1 MWPPDRVII
10 APANE
15 AERAAVRCAQRAL
28 RVDVTGEMDDAT
40 KAALRGVQSLFKLPV
55 TGVLDRATAEALD
68 RLRPASLRGDD
79 E

>member
-1 MWPPDRVII
+1 MWPPTRVII

-15 AERAAVRCAQRAL
+15 QERASVRCAQRAL

-40 KAALRGVQSLFKLPV
+40 KAALRGVQALFKLPV
-55 TGVLDRATAEALD
+55 TGVLDKQTAEALD
-68 RLRPASLRGDD
+68 RLRPPSLRG

>member
-15 AERAAVRCAQRAL
+15 AERASVRTAQRAL

-40 KAALRGVQSLFKLPV
+40 KAALRGVQNLCKLPV
-55 TGVLDRATAEALD
+55 TGVLDRATAQALD
-68 RLRPASLRGDD
+68 RLHHPSLR
-79 E
+79 EEE

>member
-1 MWPPDRVII
+1 MWPPERVII

-15 AERAAVRCAQRAL
+15 GEREAMRTVQRAL
-28 RVDVTGEMDDAT
+28 RLPETGAMDDAT
-40 KAALRGVQSLFKLPV
+40 RAALRGVQSLFKLPV

-68 RLRPASLRGDD
+68 RLRPPSLR

>member
-15 AERAAVRCAQRAL
+15 AERQAVRSAQRAL
-28 RVDVTGEMDDAT
+28 QVDVTGDMDDAT
-40 KAALRGVQSLFKLPV
+40 RAALRGVQQLFKLPV
-55 TGVLDRATAEALD
+55 TGVLDKPTAQALD
-68 RLRPASLRGDD
+68 RLRPPSLRGD